1 MDIKGD
7 CEEIT
12 YPKIYFAIDDFERV
26 FGDIV
31 VSEGECVC
39 VELVARDRF
48 RDKESVIFLGSIRFD
63 VLQKLYDSR
72 VSRIHTTLEYFSGYL
87 RVRRL
92 GTGPKNW
99 LHPVI
104 ADTNLSRCEDHT
116 EKDLRRWQ
124 SPR

>member
-26 FGDIV
+26 FSDMV
-31 VSEGECVC
+31 VTEGECIC

-48 RDKESVIFLGSIRFD
+48 RDKEAVIFLGSIRFD

-72 VSRIHTTLEYFSGYL
+72 VGVISFSFL
-87 RVRRL
+87 L
-92 GTGPKNW
+92 
-99 LHPVI
+99 L
-104 ADTNLSRCEDHT
+104 CF
-116 EKDLRRWQ
+116 
-124 SPR
+124 